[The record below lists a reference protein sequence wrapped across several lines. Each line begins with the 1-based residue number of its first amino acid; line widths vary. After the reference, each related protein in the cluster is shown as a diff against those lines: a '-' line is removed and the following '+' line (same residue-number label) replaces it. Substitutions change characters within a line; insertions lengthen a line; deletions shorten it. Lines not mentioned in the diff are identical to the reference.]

1 MTEIQLDRLE
11 QYGRWE
17 NLKLRGIPPS
27 QNENTNEI
35 VKKMASVKMDDRGRS
50 QPAHFGGS

>member
-17 NLKLRGIPPS
+17 NLKLHGIPPS

-35 VKKMASVKMDDRGRS
+35 VKKMAWMDDRGRS